1 VSEPLIGDLGMTWD
15 QLRTVIEDRQWIAK
29 RLSGEMAGHHKRGNI
44 LEREQLRRRLTS
56 MLQ

>member
-1 VSEPLIGDLGMTWD
+1 MSEPLIGDLGMTWD